1 MNLAADP
8 VIPYM
13 SAEELQR
20 TINSKRM
27 EMVQAAKNM
36 QFMEAA
42 QLRDEVIKLEE
53 RLKEISA

>member
-1 MNLAADP
+1 
-8 VIPYM
+8 M